1 MFVNEEILVY
11 LLYLFKDLSKLNRP
25 IQKRNYI
32 PLLLDCGHPICN
44 KCVEKMGNCS
54 LCDKSIATVGASSR
68 KSLLPLNLYALGLII
83 SSYNHPLENDDED
96 FLFCHTLSTQL
107 RQISKQGCCHECGN
121 QANVNCPQCV
131 ALYCHGCYSKIH
143 GRALQSH
150 TQVPI
155 YEESSDS
162 PTAILNSC
170 SPTCYEALNYFCN
183 DCNVACCSNCTLCSH
198 KMHDF
203 VALSEKNQILL
214 PKFNQIYMNIEET
227 LLRVCQTKEKIKSA
241 LTSKIYELENS
252 EIIETEITQHFAYL
266 HGVLQNMEAKLINQL
281 YRQRDSLK
289 TNLEDIDMQL
299 QAQEKRLRMTLQMAS
314 YARQSFHKVDIQN
327 AINILEELADLPC
340 HLMYK
345 DIGQNYKASFT
356 FDNSII
362 AAIENHCSIL
372 VPPMSFYSLVQTD
385 ELPNNYIVSP
395 LKKKSCTNIY
405 EELPLMSLS
414 KKSDSTST
422 ISIKSEDIE
431 AAVEK
436 KKDSKQESIPEC
448 KVEVTYVVNPSLFF
462 VRKVASKSAFG
473 QLEKDLRKYGED
485 KQNVEPPIKLELDNT
500 CIVKQRKFDGKWFRG
515 RVNVVNTTDGGETL
529 YNIFYLDYG
538 YEERNIPTSRIR
550 NIPEHLLEL
559 PPQAIRCCLHG
570 LIPKNLHWTNASTN
584 DFMKLTNRADCSISI
599 IKSTPDMLY
608 VDLCFISK
616 DNNMGPQS
624 MCNTM
629 KITDYA
635 RLDSCKNITQAS
647 EITHVYVYN
656 KEELLL
662 NRTPVQVYISLIE
675 SPDKIYVKKIGRHN
689 SFLKLSKELQ
699 EYYNDE
705 DNSTKMIDAPREG
718 LPCAV
723 QLENCVWE
731 RGEITEVLNEYE
743 VRVYCVDW
751 GFTLISNHD
760 VLRAI
765 PHEYTIFNA
774 QAIRISLMYIMPE
787 SDGKWKS
794 ECFIKL
800 KSLFKRINCVTITH
814 RKKIEDGHY
823 VACICINNVD
833 VSRQLK
839 IAGVVNEFQM
849 KNKFKNKLPKGLP
862 SPTNKRGL
870 LLSEKLDNSMKDLYD
885 SYDETENEKK
895 PVEQNETIKDLF
907 KVEVYIQRV
916 ITPDCIYVAQTE
928 HEESNAKMISAMQKF
943 YDTYHSELRNNWSED
958 ALCAVY
964 SAKDKSY
971 FRAKILKIKSLTEVL
986 VYFYDMGIEETVMMK
1001 DIQILHLKFAKEP
1014 TYCFKVKLAG
1024 ILPCGGSSMWPS
1036 LSCTTLSDIIRE
1048 NAFCKYYITKPVQ
1061 EEVYNDVIPVEL
1073 WIRQAKI
1080 PGPLA
1085 PTKIEINSINRML
1098 VEKGVALPIKNYF
1111 AKSDSILAAE
1121 FKRQLE
1127 GDHQFVLTEEE
1138 EEVKWFN
1145 KKFNTD
1151 FKEIDETISHESD
1164 SSCQNSSID
1173 ALTNL
1178 SSKYQICDSTN
1189 RQCAIKISDWLPPVE
1204 ITEEVFHAIPT
1215 YVDNKCIVYFHP
1227 KKNNADLLYYIE
1239 SELQTYYKNI
1249 KIKKEKVWKEG
1260 ELCIAQYHH
1269 NKKWYRGRISKN
1281 LGNTVLVEFVD
1292 YGNVEE
1298 CEIVHVTDYI
1308 RLGHIPIQSTKCI
1321 ISGLKTACPNGKW
1334 MLHDLDRIH
1343 ALLVDQECEISI
1355 LQRQP
1360 TDLIVSITLLRPW
1373 KCDLLVYLA
1382 NHMDMN
1388 IKIEH
1393 KEWNELENYESED
1406 LKSDSTSRDV
1416 IIEETIND
1424 YDEQCTTNVSKESLS
1439 EIYMQDITFNENV
1452 ISGNSAEIESLKLES
1467 NISIKQTDFENIS
1480 WMDAITLDK
1489 QLNACSTPQP
1499 ESEEETDS
1507 FDVYKQL
1514 TIPQETKYIELI
1526 LCCNKDPITSF
1537 AQLAENNDT
1546 MFSNLFHDYYLQ
1558 YKAIMSDLQ
1567 TNAYHQP
1574 LIESFE
1580 KNTPCITKFSDEMW
1594 YRCVITNSKK
1604 IPDTQYIQIS
1614 LYYIDYGNHEYKILD
1629 LLSINH
1635 DLHIPKEEWLELPAM
1650 TIKCTFWGLNFVS
1663 SDITLLASKLD
1674 EIYNQTVVARV
1685 KEINDGNSI
1694 VAEIYKDKTC
1704 KELFYAHLIKEGLY
1718 QFKNPEED

>member
-1 MFVNEEILVY
+1 M
-11 LLYLFKDLSKLNRP
+11 RP
-25 IQKRNYI
+25 TITR
-32 PLLLDCGHPICN
+32 C
-44 KCVEKMGNCS
+44 
-54 LCDKSIATVGASSR
+54 
-68 KSLLPLNLYALGLII
+68 LP
-83 SSYNHPLENDDED
+83 
-96 FLFCHTLSTQL
+96 
-107 RQISKQGCCHECGN
+107 
-121 QANVNCPQCV
+121 
-131 ALYCHGCYSKIH
+131 
-143 GRALQSH
+143 
-150 TQVPI
+150 
-155 YEESSDS
+155 
-162 PTAILNSC
+162 
-170 SPTCYEALNYFCN
+170 
-183 DCNVACCSNCTLCSH
+183 
-198 KMHDF
+198 
-203 VALSEKNQILL
+203 
-214 PKFNQIYMNIEET
+214 
-227 LLRVCQTKEKIKSA
+227 EKIKSA